1 MSTKLWLFLSAKMNV
16 KISVQIGVIKTFYP
30 MLHALSLGLGLLRH
44 FRLKKSDK
52 KIYKI
57 HKDIK
62 FYV

>member
-1 MSTKLWLFLSAKMNV
+1 MNV
-16 KISVQIGVIKTFYP
+16 KSSVQIGVIKTFYP
-30 MLHALSLGLGLLRH
+30 MLHGLSLGLGLLRH